1 MRSGS
6 ISASSCES
14 IQHQG
19 CSYYSGVGSHN
30 GLPHLPSAGPL
41 HQLSAGE
48 QLQLRPSPKKRA
60 VSRGNCGNVP
70 HPSPVYYHCP
80 DSGIA
85 SSAATAAPSA
95 ATSSSAHF
103 LQPLEQVQSSYA
115 RSRYQQQRYDPCAS
129 RSVSSKSM
137 APRMSVSIPS
147 LRKSTH
153 SNSPELEKSSGSST
167 LSRKGQKGR
176 YILRHQSTAPDIAKV
191 GSMVSGLSSNQFS
204 ASLVP
209 FSKDRSTSGIRGG
222 QPHCKPS
229 ANSAETPARPLP
241 ARLASYGSSAMD
253 ASPVN
258 TLVFSESP
266 AASLS
271 LTAPEG
277 YAHSLSAQGSHS
289 YSTQMDIGDSNTRTL
304 TAPPITALS
313 ELSVGTKMNTS
324 GNSLH
329 HQYHDSGAHLC
340 SEVGN
345 HFADGANDDCDAVN
359 TSGNSSGWQ
368 LRSKILNPLSAW
380 FRLSRHPHPQQSI
393 GNKQHNHTV
402 QHFHSSNGNP
412 SSSNCQPKA
421 HVGGNGVS
429 STDKRQASKGASAP
443 SVASK
448 RLRDRGVGTCS
459 LSPLYLEPPVAAV
472 PARGNN

>member
-1 MRSGS
+1 
-6 ISASSCES
+6 
-14 IQHQG
+14 
-19 CSYYSGVGSHN
+19 
-30 GLPHLPSAGPL
+30 
-41 HQLSAGE
+41 
-48 QLQLRPSPKKRA
+48 
-60 VSRGNCGNVP
+60 
-70 HPSPVYYHCP
+70 
-80 DSGIA
+80 
-85 SSAATAAPSA
+85 
-95 ATSSSAHF
+95 
-103 LQPLEQVQSSYA
+103 
-115 RSRYQQQRYDPCAS
+115 
-129 RSVSSKSM
+129 
-137 APRMSVSIPS
+137 
-147 LRKSTH
+147 
-153 SNSPELEKSSGSST
+153 
-167 LSRKGQKGR
+167 
-176 YILRHQSTAPDIAKV
+176 
-191 GSMVSGLSSNQFS
+191 LSSNQFS

-368 LRSKILNPLSAW
+368 LR
-380 FRLSRHPHPQQSI
+380 
-393 GNKQHNHTV
+393 
-402 QHFHSSNGNP
+402 
-412 SSSNCQPKA
+412 
-421 HVGGNGVS
+421 
-429 STDKRQASKGASAP
+429 
-443 SVASK
+443 
-448 RLRDRGVGTCS
+448 DRGVGTCS

>member
-1 MRSGS
+1 
-6 ISASSCES
+6 
-14 IQHQG
+14 
-19 CSYYSGVGSHN
+19 
-30 GLPHLPSAGPL
+30 
-41 HQLSAGE
+41 
-48 QLQLRPSPKKRA
+48 
-60 VSRGNCGNVP
+60 
-70 HPSPVYYHCP
+70 
-80 DSGIA
+80 
-85 SSAATAAPSA
+85 
-95 ATSSSAHF
+95 
-103 LQPLEQVQSSYA
+103 
-115 RSRYQQQRYDPCAS
+115 
-129 RSVSSKSM
+129 
-137 APRMSVSIPS
+137 
-147 LRKSTH
+147 
-153 SNSPELEKSSGSST
+153 
-167 LSRKGQKGR
+167 
-176 YILRHQSTAPDIAKV
+176 
-191 GSMVSGLSSNQFS
+191 
-204 ASLVP
+204 
-209 FSKDRSTSGIRGG
+209 
-222 QPHCKPS
+222 
-229 ANSAETPARPLP
+229 
-241 ARLASYGSSAMD
+241 MD

-277 YAHSLSAQGSHS
+277 YAHALSAQGPHS

-345 HFADGANDDCDAVN
+345 HPADGANDDCDAVN

-412 SSSNCQPKA
+412 SPSSCQPKA
-421 HVGGNGVS
+421 HAGGNGVS

-443 SVASK
+443 SMASK